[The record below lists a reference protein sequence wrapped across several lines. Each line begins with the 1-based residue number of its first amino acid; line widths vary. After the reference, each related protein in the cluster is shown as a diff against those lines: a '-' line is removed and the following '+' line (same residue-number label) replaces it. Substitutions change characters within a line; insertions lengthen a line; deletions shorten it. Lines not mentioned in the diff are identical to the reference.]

1 MKTNYYPEK
10 LLADLPLKTGSLS
23 IDLNGVPSK
32 IFTLLALHGA
42 ISLCKTKKNPQQAWE
57 EIKKGNLTGRPLKSI
72 HPDIIILSQV
82 LSISTDDARVLWA
95 EMDKKTKR
103 SLRKS
108 NFWKKA
114 RSDLLTDNDD
124 EKVLALLKEL

>member
-1 MKTNYYPEK
+1 MKPTYDSNT
-10 LLADLPLKTGSLS
+10 LTVDLPIKGKNLQ

-42 ISLCKTKKNPQQAWE
+42 VSLCKTKKNPQQAWE

-95 EMDKKTKR
+95 SKDKKTKR

-114 RSDLLTDNDD
+114 RSDLLIDNDD